1 MSLPSVPPQGDSD
14 ANSLAPVESEASPMQ
29 EAKTATDSTGDS
41 PMEDEKTASSVPPAA
56 HHADDTN
63 SEEEDTSQENMAHE
77 YVDYY
82 VTNPTDLPAP
92 ASNAPTN
99 GDTNGALH
107 GGPYPNGPSAGEAR
121 KERSAAA
128 ASNADTNLPPAPPAP
143 PEPPRPYDDPS
154 FIPPPNASPVIQ
166 GANAVATASPTAN
179 SQADTAPP
187 EAKAMT
193 LMDHLGEL
201 RSRLVRS
208 AIAVG
213 LAFAATYSIA
223 DLLFKELM
231 RPLLAALPPNS
242 KLIFTALPEA
252 FFVYLQVG
260 FVAAI
265 FLASPYIFYQVWG
278 FIAPG
283 LYDEEKKYAVPMAL
297 CSAFFFT
304 LGAGFCFLVVFPF
317 SFTFFVGFATEDIVA
332 MPSLSEYL
340 GFALKML
347 IAFGLIFEMPLFTFF
362 LSRMGLVTASM
373 MRKVRRYAILIIFII
388 AAILTPPDVVSQML
402 MAVPM
407 LLLYELSIFIAVAF
421 GRKSKAEREAQ
432 EEKDAEAAKKAKDS
446 ENTSSAPEAG
456 TTTNTSAPSP

>member
-1 MSLPSVPPQGDSD
+1 MSLPFVPPQGDSD
-14 ANSLAPVESEASPMQ
+14 ANSLATATTEPSPVGD
-29 EAKTATDSTGDS
+29 AKADTTDSTEGKPVEDTKDS
-41 PMEDEKTASSVPPAA
+41 STEAA
-56 HHADDTN
+56 AVNHADAAN
-63 SEEEDTSQENMAHE
+63 SEGEDTSQENMAHE

-82 VTNPTDLPAP
+82 VTNPTDLPP
-92 ASNAPTN
+92 AASIDAPTPM
-99 GDTNGALH
+99 GDDTAGATN
-107 GGPYPNGPSAGEAR
+107 GPYPNGPSA
-121 KERSAAA
+121 SD
-128 ASNADTNLPPAPPAP
+128 ASDADTNLPPQPPVPPA
-143 PEPPRPYDDPS
+143 PYDDPS
-154 FIPPPNASPVIQ
+154 LVPPATQAKNAL
-166 GANAVATASPTAN
+166 ATASPTAK
-179 SQADTAPP
+179 SQADTASPP

-201 RSRLVRS
+201 RNRLVRS

-213 LAFAATYSIA
+213 LAFAATYSLA

-265 FLASPYIFYQVWG
+265 FLASPYIFYQIWG

-283 LYDEEKKYAVPMAL
+283 LYDEEKKYAIPMAF

-304 LGAGFCFLVVFPF
+304 LGAAFCFLVVFPF
-317 SFTFFVGFATEDIVA
+317 SFTFFVGFATDDIVA

-373 MRKVRRYAILIIFII
+373 MRNVRRYAILIIFII
-388 AAILTPPDVVSQML
+388 AAILTPPDVVSQLL
-402 MAVPM
+402 MAIPM

-421 GRKSKAEREAQ
+421 GRKSKAERDAQ

-446 ENTSSAPEAG
+446 ENATSAPEAG